1 MIELFL
7 AEFYTP
13 LVLTQKP
20 RFLLNPY
27 SNTIFYG
34 DIRLYHHRIRQNH
47 GKIMSLILFGTF
59 DKMTQRLLDD
69 KVIELSY
76 CPPFLS
82 YNGRGFNWRTDYEHK
97 LILELIELSR
107 NKNIEITDRTIQES
121 IPEIRPQCHKKVQE
135 IQDQI
140 IDTIIPNFSFNN
152 IKMSKKDHVRNTRKL
167 VHVKHYDDIKYRG
180 IAVCPNCKN
189 DIHGKWKND
198 KCFNC
203 GQKIKWKME

>member
-1 MIELFL
+1 MEMNELFL
-7 AEFYTP
+7 AELYTP
-13 LVLTQKP
+13 MVLIKKP
-20 RFLLNPY
+20 RFLWDLYPG
-27 SNTIFYG
+27 TIFYG

-76 CPPFLS
+76 NHPFLS
-82 YNGRGFNWRTDYEHK
+82 YNGSGFNWRTDYEHK

-107 NKNIEITDRTIQES
+107 NDNTNIQES
-121 IPEIRPQCHKKVQE
+121 TPEIRPRVHKRIQE

-140 IDTIIPNFSFNN
+140 NDTIIPNFPFSG
-152 IKMSKKDHVRNTRKL
+152 IKMSKKDYVRNTRKL
-167 VHVKHYDDIKYRG
+167 VHVKHYDIVKYRG
-180 IAVCPNCKN
+180 IALCPNCKN
-189 DIHGKWKND
+189 DIHGKWKID

-203 GQKIKWKME
+203 GQKIKWEME